1 MPSKQLQIFVSRT
14 KTTVPVCMSSS
25 SILFTDSDC
34 DDSNDSDDKADNCN
48 DKHKNCASQK
58 SVKNQR
64 PHVKK
69 KQKKDN
75 NILLNRQS
83 NNAVQLQETQNCL
96 LQTCQYLQLGRESQ
110 TMAFSLFQTTL
121 QEQIC
126 CTYCTPIVD
135 VFVLSTEHAA
145 IIACIALSCKWYGKN
160 LAMHRE
166 LATACHQ
173 EAETWL
179 FHCLEDRFI
188 FSTIWTAVLQS
199 QQANNLS
206 AATASTVSILRPTS
220 LFQFQQQVANVKT
233 QKAKIVHWRNIAYI
247 EKFLFQFHKHNLCPL
262 ARSLSDY

>member
-1 MPSKQLQIFVSRT
+1 MA
-14 KTTVPVCMSSS
+14 S
-25 SILFTDSDC
+25 SIIYFTDSDT
-34 DDSNDSDDKADNCN
+34 DDNFHDMRND
-48 DKHKNCASQK
+48 CASHK
-58 SVKNQR
+58 SDKNQKQ
-64 PHVKK
+64 HKKK

-75 NILLNRQS
+75 NVMLNRQS
-83 NNAVQLQETQNCL
+83 HNTVQCQESQNCL
-96 LQTCQYLQLGRESQ
+96 LQTCQYLQLGQECQ
-110 TMAFSLFQTTL
+110 KMAVVFFQTTL
-121 QEQIC
+121 EEQIC
-126 CTYCTPIVD
+126 RTYCNPIID
-135 VFVLSTEHAA
+135 AYVLSTEHAA

-188 FSTIWTAVLQS
+188 FSTIWTAVQQS

-233 QKAKIVHWRNIAYI
+233 QKAKIVHWCNIAYI
-247 EKFLFQFHKHNLCPL
+247 EKFLFRFHKHNLCPL
-262 ARSLSDY
+262 ARSLSGY